1 MKTIIRYLIVL
12 CISSIQSVYAAE
24 IWRNI
29 SSLQADFKQQIQ
41 GERGAI
47 PVLYSGKIYAAN
59 NKVKWEYDKPLV
71 KEVYLEKNVAYIY
84 EPQLQ
89 QVTIG
94 TLKENVDFIRILKQ
108 VKKTANDTY
117 QTTIGNVI
125 YSVVVKDSLPY
136 LLSYKD
142 SLDNNVSIVFSNVKM
157 NIPIDSQIF
166 IFQPPDNVEYIE
178 AH

>member
-1 MKTIIRYLIVL
+1 MKTIIGYLIVL
-12 CISSIQSVYAAE
+12 CIYSIQSVYAAE

-108 VKKTANDTY
+108 VKW
-117 QTTIGNVI
+117 
-125 YSVVVKDSLPY
+125 
-136 LLSYKD
+136 
-142 SLDNNVSIVFSNVKM
+142 
-157 NIPIDSQIF
+157 IDKLT
-166 IFQPPDNVEYIE
+166 EY
-178 AH
+178 